1 LAVIGGFSSAYF
13 CPQLAPSITM
23 TNRELR
29 NSLLDLL
36 ALKLKP
42 SGFVLNK
49 AQAEFTNRLKDGW
62 EKFHLIFLVRSE
74 GWEINPGVL
83 IRKNVVE
90 DIYHKASYFEAK
102 YHKTTPTIGIP
113 LENFNNNGNKY
124 RLTLASEADI
134 IPCYH
139 KLLVLFN
146 NVAIPFFEKYSSLEE
161 LDREVNIE
169 NRKSVFSG
177 PKYEGNLGII
187 LARLT
192 NNPHYHKLEEKYRNY
207 YQQFSNGFY
216 LPEYE
221 GIVEVLKG
229 V

>member
-1 LAVIGGFSSAYF
+1 
-13 CPQLAPSITM
+13 M

-36 ALKLKP
+36 ALEVKP
-42 SGFVLNK
+42 CDFVLNK

-62 EKFHLIFLVRSE
+62 EKFQLIFLTRSE

-102 YHKTTPTIGIP
+102 YHKTTSTIGIP
-113 LENFNNNGNKY
+113 LENFNNDGNMY
-124 RLTLASEADI
+124 RLTLSIESDI
-134 IPCYH
+134 IPCYNR
-139 KLLVLFN
+139 LVLLFN
-146 NVAIPFFEKYSSLEE
+146 DVAIPFFEKYNKLEE

-177 PKYEGNLGII
+177 LKYEGNLGII
-187 LARLT
+187 LAKLV
-192 NNPHYHKLEEKYRNY
+192 NNPHYSKLEEKYRNY
-207 YQQFSNGFY
+207 YKQLANGFY

-221 GIVEVLKG
+221 GIVEVLKS

>member
-1 LAVIGGFSSAYF
+1 
-13 CPQLAPSITM
+13 M

-36 ALKLKP
+36 ASELSP

-49 AQAEFTNRLKDGW
+49 AQAGFTNRLKDGW
-62 EKFHLIFLVRSE
+62 KKFHLIFLVRSE

-83 IRKNVVE
+83 VRKNVVE
-90 DIYHKASYFEAK
+90 DLYHKASYFEAK
-102 YHKTTPTIGIP
+102 YHKTTPTIGIA
-113 LENFNNNGNKY
+113 LENLNNDGNSY
-124 RLTLASEADI
+124 RLTLTSERDVL
-134 IPCYH
+134 PCYH
-139 KLLVLFN
+139 RLLYLFN

-161 LDREVNIE
+161 LDKEVNIE
-169 NRKSVFSG
+169 TRKSIFSG
-177 PKYEGNLGII
+177 LNYEGNLGII
-187 LARLT
+187 LAKLV

-221 GIVEVLKG
+221 GIVEVLKS